1 MDDFTLVDVLLR
13 TRKLIVGIFSF
24 LNRTLAWGDHCYRIT
39 FLSLIGFS
47 FSFPKWFNSVKQM
60 CYFNN
65 IEAKLGF
72 VKKKEAKQG
81 VSDPHLGLTPTWLGQ
96 SLDVA

>member
-1 MDDFTLVDVLLR
+1 
-13 TRKLIVGIFSF
+13 
-24 LNRTLAWGDHCYRIT
+24 
-39 FLSLIGFS
+39 
-47 FSFPKWFNSVKQM
+47 M